1 MIKLIIYTFI
11 AILVVL
17 FIVNS
22 IPVKMSNPPITS
34 DIKTPNNV
42 KNILRESCYDCHSN
56 ETIWYWYTEFAPI
69 SWLIARDVNEG
80 RSYLNFSTWDKYS
93 TTEKKELLAESIE
106 TIQEGEMPMKIYA
119 LMHPEAEINKDE
131 LNVLITWINK
141 EYGKIETNKHGND

>member
-1 MIKLIIYTFI
+1 MIKLIIYT
-11 AILVVL
+11 

-56 ETIWYWYTEFAPI
+56 ETIWYWYTEFSPI

-80 RSYLNFSTWDKYS
+80 REHLNFSTWDKYS

-106 TIQEGEMPMKIYA
+106 TIQEGEMPMKIYE
-119 LMHPEAEINKDE
+119 LMHPEAKINKDE

-141 EYGKIETNKHGND
+141 EYGLIEPNKHGND

>member
-1 MIKLIIYTFI
+1 MIKLIIYT
-11 AILVVL
+11 

-80 RSYLNFSTWDKYS
+80 REHLNFSTWDKYS

-119 LMHPEAEINKDE
+119 LMHPEAKINKDE

-141 EYGKIETNKHGND
+141 EYGLIETNKHGND